1 MANVKSL
8 IAAMVV
14 SAVCASANS
23 DETPTV
29 ALPEFGET
37 GTVEF
42 GGRASWTI
50 PTAADVRSRVIQ
62 WLDARKPDPDVRA
75 AVERLWPEG
84 ESASIENTDL
94 LERVAESIALVDPAA
109 KDLVDF
115 TSRHRQEVVLPQFAY
130 IANEELEP
138 FVRNNLRLLLGRWL
152 SQHRYFDESIAQL
165 AGLNVEDVVDP
176 ASLLF
181 YQAVNYHWLL
191 RKADSAQ
198 AIAKLFERREDLPR
212 RYSTIA
218 MLMQADLAM
227 LEDESLEHVS
237 RRMNDITR
245 RLDFGRPGKK
255 TQDVENG
262 VIASLDKIIEELEK
276 QRQGP
281 GSGPA
286 GDGQGGGG
294 PAGGIRSS
302 GPAADSNI
310 AQGKGPGNIDRKKI
324 GSQSGWGDLPAKE
337 REEALQQ
344 IGKDFPSH
352 YRDIIESYFRK
363 IAESE

>member
-1 MANVKSL
+1 
-8 IAAMVV
+8 MVF
-14 SAVCASANS
+14 ALCASVDG

-29 ALPEFGET
+29 ALPEFGEAST
-37 GTVEF
+37 IEF
-42 GGRASWTI
+42 GGQASWSI
-50 PTAADVRSRVIQ
+50 PAAAEVRSQVIQ
-62 WLDARKPDPDVRA
+62 WLDARKPAPEVRG
-75 AVERLWPEG
+75 AVEKLWPEG
-84 ESASIENTDL
+84 ESATVESTDL
-94 LERVAESIALVDPAA
+94 LERVAESITLVDPTA

-115 TSRHRQEVVLPQFAY
+115 TSRQRQDVVLPQFAY

-138 FVRNNLRLLLGRWL
+138 FVHNNLRLLLGRWL
-152 SQHRYFDESIAQL
+152 SQHRFYEESLAQL
-165 AGLNVEDVVDP
+165 GGLHVEDVVDP

-191 RKADSAQ
+191 RKADSNK
-198 AIAKLFERREDLPR
+198 AIAKLFERREELPR
-212 RYSTIA
+212 RYATMA

-237 RRMNDITR
+237 RRMNDVTR

-276 QRQGP
+276 QRQGQ
-281 GSGPA
+281 GSGSG

-310 AQGKGPGNIDRKKI
+310 AQGKGPGNVDRKKI
-324 GSQSGWGDLPAKE
+324 GSKSGWGDLPAKE

>member
-1 MANVKSL
+1 MANLKSL
-8 IAAMVV
+8 FAAMVV
-14 SAVCASANS
+14 SAVCATAHG
-23 DETPTV
+23 DETPMV
-29 ALPEFGET
+29 ALPEFGEA
-37 GTVEF
+37 GTNEF
-42 GGRASWTI
+42 GGQASWSI
-50 PTAADVRSRVIQ
+50 PTTAEIRAQVIQ
-62 WLDARKPDPDVRA
+62 WLDARRPAPEVRA
-75 AVERLWPEG
+75 AVEKLWTEG
-84 ESASIENTDL
+84 ESVSVENVDL
-94 LERVAESIALVDPAA
+94 LDRVGESIALVDPAA

-115 TSRHRQEVVLPQFAY
+115 TSRQRQDVVLPQFAY

-152 SQHRYFDESIAQL
+152 SQHRYFDESLAQL
-165 AGLNVEDVVDP
+165 GGLHVEDVVDP

-191 RKADSAQ
+191 RKADSNK
-198 AIAKLFERREDLPR
+198 AIAKLFERRDELPR
-212 RYSTIA
+212 RYATMA

-276 QRQGP
+276 QRQGQ
-281 GSGPA
+281 GSGSG

-302 GPAADSNI
+302 GPAADSNS
-310 AQGKGPGNIDRKKI
+310 AQG
-324 GSQSGWGDLPAKE
+324 
-337 REEALQQ
+337 
-344 IGKDFPSH
+344 
-352 YRDIIESYFRK
+352 
-363 IAESE
+363 

>member
-1 MANVKSL
+1 MTRWSCLVAMCVAL
-8 IAAMVV
+8 FVFTAAR
-14 SAVCASANS
+14 S
-23 DETPTV
+23 DDTPTIAV
-29 ALPEFGET
+29 PGIAELAT
-37 GTVEF
+37 NEF
-42 GGRASWTI
+42 GGQASWSI
-50 PTAADVRSRVIQ
+50 PTALEIRAQVFQ
-62 WLDARKPDPDVRA
+62 WLEARRASPEVRA
-75 AVERLWPEG
+75 QVEKLWPESEATAV
-84 ESASIENTDL
+84 ESVDL
-94 LERVAESIALVDPAA
+94 LERVAETIALVDPGASE
-109 KDLVDF
+109 LVQF
-115 TSRHRQEVVLPQFAY
+115 ASRHRQNVVLPQFMYVAD
-130 IANEELEP
+130 EELEP

-152 SQHRYFDESIAQL
+152 AQHRFYDESLAQL
-165 AGLNVEDVVDP
+165 AGIQPGEVVDP

-181 YQAVNYHWLL
+181 YQAVDYHWLL
-191 RKADSAQ
+191 RKSDGTK
-198 AIAKLFERREDLPR
+198 AIAKLFERREALPR
-212 RYSTIA
+212 RYATMA

-227 LEDESLEHVS
+227 LEDESLDHVS

-276 QRQGP
+276 QKQG
-281 GSGPA
+281 
-286 GDGQGGGG
+286 DGGGG
-294 PAGGIRSS
+294 GGDGKGGGPPGGIRSS

-324 GSQSGWGDLPAKE
+324 GSKSGWGDLPAKE

>member
-1 MANVKSL
+1 MARLTTLLVAL
-8 IAAMVV
+8 LPFAHFV
-14 SAVCASANS
+14 SARGDDAPIVAVPQTGEA
-23 DETPTV
+23 ETS
-29 ALPEFGET
+29 
-37 GTVEF
+37 EF
-42 GGRASWTI
+42 GGQASWSI
-50 PTAADVRSRVIQ
+50 PTAAAIRMQVFQ
-62 WLDARKPDPDVRA
+62 WLDARKPTVEVRA
-75 AVERLWPEG
+75 AVEKLWPAG
-84 ESASIENTDL
+84 ESASVENVDL
-94 LERVAESIALVDPAA
+94 LERVAASIALVDPAA

-115 TSRHRQEVVLPQFAY
+115 TSRHRQHVVLPQFSY
-130 IANEELEP
+130 VANEELEP

-152 SQHRYFDESIAQL
+152 TQHRFFDESLAQL
-165 AGLNVEDVVDP
+165 AGMQVEDVVDP

-191 RKADSAQ
+191 RKPDSTK
-198 AIAKLFERREDLPR
+198 AIAKLFERRDELPR
-212 RYSTIA
+212 RYSTTA

-276 QRQGP
+276 QRQGQ
-281 GSGPA
+281 GGGGG

-310 AQGKGPGNIDRKKI
+310 AQGKGPGNVDRKKI
-324 GSQSGWGDLPAKE
+324 GSQSGWGDLPAKA

>member
-1 MANVKSL
+1 MANLKSL
-8 IAAMVV
+8 LTAIFMF
-14 SAVCASANS
+14 AVCAAAHG
-23 DETPTV
+23 DDAPIV
-29 ALPEFGET
+29 ALPEFGDG
-37 GTVEF
+37 GTSEF
-42 GGRASWTI
+42 GGQASWSI
-50 PTAADVRSRVIQ
+50 PTAAEVRSQVVQ
-62 WLDARKPDPDVRA
+62 WLDARKPAPAVRA

-84 ESASIENTDL
+84 ESASIESTDF
-94 LERVAESIALVDPAA
+94 LERVGESIALVDPAA
-109 KDLVDF
+109 TDLVDF
-115 TSRHRQEVVLPQFAY
+115 ASRHRQEVVLPQFTY
-130 IANEELEP
+130 VANEELEP

-152 SQHRYFDESIAQL
+152 SQHRYYEESLAQL
-165 AGLNVEDVVDP
+165 GGLQVEDVVDP

-191 RKADSAQ
+191 RKADSTKS
-198 AIAKLFERREDLPR
+198 IAKLFERREELPR
-212 RYSTIA
+212 RYATMA

-245 RLDFGRPGKK
+245 RLDFGRPGKR

-276 QRQGP
+276 QRQGQ
-281 GSGPA
+281 GSGSG

-310 AQGKGPGNIDRKKI
+310 AQGKGPGNVDRKKI